1 METAIQRR
9 QTAFRLSETLL
20 EDLKVKAS
28 KCNRSLNNLVESIL
42 MQALYDMPNSDTISA
57 IEETKSGKYA
67 GVLDMTDFN
76 AFLKSIDSAQ

>member
-1 METAIQRR
+1 MKTAIQRR

-20 EDLKVKAS
+20 EDLKIKAS
-28 KCNRSLNNLVESIL
+28 QCNRSLNNLVESIL
-42 MQALYDMPNSDTISA
+42 MQALYDTPNSDTVSA

-67 GVLDMTDFN
+67 GVLDMKDFN

>member
-20 EDLKVKAS
+20 EDLKIKAS
-28 KCNRSLNNLVESIL
+28 QCNRSLNNLVESIL
-42 MQALYDMPNSDTISA
+42 MQALYDTPNSDTVSA

-67 GVLDMTDFN
+67 GVLDMKDFN
-76 AFLKSIDSAQ
+76 TFLKSIDSAQ

>member
-20 EDLKVKAS
+20 EDLKIKAS
-28 KCNRSLNNLVESIL
+28 QCNRSLNNLVESIL
-42 MQALYDMPNSDTISA
+42 MQALYDTPNSDTVSA

-67 GVLDMTDFN
+67 GVLDMKDFN